1 MNLYFYGG
9 SFDPPH
15 LGHKEIINYFL
26 DRCNQLLIIP
36 SFQSPLKSYT
46 PVSYYHRKRMLEMM
60 FEKISSRLEVIDYE
74 NDNKIKYSFET
85 VKFLKDEYPNYIL
98 NMILGVDQFNV
109 INSRKN
115 HEYILSNVN
124 LLVISRPGH
133 GCHSNSD
140 NITFFDNIS
149 IDSSSQFIKNNI
161 NDLDRIEH
169 MLDKKVL
176 KYIIKNNLYV

>member
-26 DRCNQLLIIP
+26 DRCDQLLIIP

-46 PVSYYHRKRMLEMM
+46 PISYYHRKRMLEMM
-60 FEKISSRLEVIDYE
+60 FDDMSSKLEIIDYE

-85 VKFLKDEYPNYIL
+85 VQFLKDKYPHCLL
-98 NMILGVDQFNV
+98 NMILGVDQFN
-109 INSRKN
+109 IIDSWKN
-115 HEYILSNVN
+115 YEFILSNVN
-124 LLVISRPGH
+124 LLVISRPGY
-133 GCHSNSD
+133 GYHSNDD
-140 NITFFDNIS
+140 NITFFNNIS

-161 NDLDRIEH
+161 NELDRIKH

-176 KYIIKNNLYV
+176 EYIIKNNLYV